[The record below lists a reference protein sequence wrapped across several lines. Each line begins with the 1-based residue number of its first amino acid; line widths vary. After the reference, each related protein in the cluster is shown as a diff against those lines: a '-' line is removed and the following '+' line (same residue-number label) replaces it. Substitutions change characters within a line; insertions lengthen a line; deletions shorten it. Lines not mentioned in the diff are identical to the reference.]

1 MAELSAQEESTVG
14 QIKLTISYDGTDFY
28 GFQAQ
33 NRQENPVRTVQG
45 VLEKTLEKVVKT
57 AVPVTG
63 AGRTDAGVHARE
75 QVVTFPADGV
85 IPVNRW
91 PRLLNHRLPRD
102 IVITGA
108 EAVPATFHPRYD
120 AVAKVYRYTIET
132 AEIPDIFTRRFST
145 HLPGPLDVGEMR
157 AAAHHLVGTH
167 DFTSFSAARAQVRHR
182 VRTLKNITIRT
193 DNTRIHI
200 TFEGDGFLQHMVRI
214 LTGTL
219 VEVGSG
225 DIQAEDVPHIL
236 AAKDRKA
243 AGRTM
248 PPEGLSLWQ
257 VKYS

>member
-1 MAELSAQEESTVG
+1 MG
-14 QIKLTISYDGTDFY
+14 NIKLTISYDGTDFH

-33 NRQENPVRTVQG
+33 TGRPEPVRTVQG
-45 VLEKTLEKVVKT
+45 VLEATIEKIVKT
-57 AVPVTG
+57 TVTITS

-75 QVVTFPADGV
+75 QVVTFPADGM
-85 IPVNRW
+85 IPVERW

-102 IVITGA
+102 IIVTGA
-108 EAVPATFHPRYD
+108 EAVPATFHPRFD

-132 AEIPDIFTRRFST
+132 AQTPNIFTRRFST
-145 HLPGPLDVGEMR
+145 HLPRRLDVDQMQH
-157 AAAHHLVGTH
+157 AAHHLEGTH

-182 VRTLKNITIRT
+182 IRTLNNITIRT

-200 TFEGDGFLQHMVRI
+200 EYEGDGFLQHMVRI

-219 VEVGSG
+219 VEVGLGNIQAG
-225 DIQAEDVPHIL
+225 DIPRIL
-236 AAKDRKA
+236 AAEDRQA

-257 VKYS
+257 VKY